1 MRRFL
6 FIGEGLTDFKVLKNL
21 FVGFFK
27 DKNLSFYRLLP
38 KDKEPVGWGNVLNYL
53 STDEFKGAFDVADHI
68 VIQIDTDRCED
79 WNEGLNHIG
88 DDTDKLGDFVQEV
101 IAALIRRIGFDFYT
115 QNKDK
120 ILFAISAH
128 DIECWLLP
136 FIADQ
141 PAHQSKM
148 VGCVNAV
155 ERIAQKKGF
164 SIHQK
169 NYEDGKHYE
178 DFSQGMKNHNILMH
192 KYSSNPSLKI
202 FIDSLKTAFPP
213 IPASNLEVEE
223 PEQP

>member
-27 DKNLSFYRLLP
+27 DKNLSFNRLLP

-53 STDEFKGAFDVADHI
+53 STDEFKGAFDNADYI

-79 WNEGLNHIG
+79 WNEGLHHIG
-88 DDTDKLGDFVQEV
+88 DDTEKSADFVHEV
-101 IAALIRRIGFDFYT
+101 IAALIRRIDLDFYT

-120 ILFAISAH
+120 ILFAVSVH

-155 ERIAQKKGF
+155 ERIAKKMGF

-178 DFSQGMKNHNILMH
+178 DFSKDMKNHNILMH

-202 FIDSLKTAFPP
+202 FVDSLKTAFPP
-213 IPASNLEVEE
+213 TPASNLEVKE
-223 PEQP
+223 PEQ

>member
-27 DKNLSFYRLLP
+27 DKNLSFNRLLP

-53 STDEFKGAFDVADHI
+53 ATVEFKGAFDNADYI
-68 VIQIDTDRCED
+68 VIQIDTDKCED
-79 WNEGLNHIG
+79 WNEGLHQIG
-88 DDTDKLGDFVQEV
+88 DNTEKLDDFVQEV
-101 IAALIRRIGFDFYT
+101 IAVLIRRIGLDFYT

-120 ILFAISAH
+120 ILFAISVH

-136 FIADQ
+136 FITDQ

-155 ERIAQKKGF
+155 ERIALKKGF

-169 NYEDGKHYE
+169 NYEEGKHYE
-178 DFSQGMKNHNILMH
+178 GFSKDMKNHNILMRKH
-192 KYSSNPSLKI
+192 SSNPSLKI
-202 FIDSLKTAFPP
+202 FIDLLITTFPP
-213 IPASNLEVEE
+213 TPPVNLEVKE